1 MRRES
6 KTVTVRGVTIGGGSR
21 ITVQSMTNAD
31 TADRDAT
38 LAQIRALERC
48 GCDIVRFTVNSAEAV
63 ANIPYFLEHTKL
75 PLVADIHFD
84 YKLAIDA
91 AEAGISKLRINPG
104 NIGGDDR
111 VRAVAK
117 TCARLGVPVRVG
129 VNGGS
134 LAKKIAEKYG
144 APTVEALAESALES
158 IRLLERFDFDD
169 LVVSVKSSDV
179 RMMIEANR
187 ILARECPYP
196 LHLGVTEAGPRRTGL
211 VKGAIGIGALLADG
225 IGDTIRV
232 SLSDDVTEEVE
243 AGKSILRALGLS
255 GGINLISCPTC
266 GRCRTDLI
274 ARARSL
280 EQKLAAVKTD
290 RVVNVAL
297 MGCAVN
303 GPGEAAGA
311 DLGCACGDGDALLF
325 VGGKTVGRIA
335 EDEIEETLLTE
346 VKKWLANQAESK

>member
-1 MRRES
+1 MNLKKEI
-6 KTVTVRGVTIGGGSR
+6 KIGTVTIGGNHP
-21 ITVQSMTNAD
+21 IAIQSMTNTKTKNIEATVKQIQELEDAGCEMVRMAVFDKEDAYAIAD
-31 TADRDAT
+31 IKK
-38 LAQIRALERC
+38 QVHI
-48 GCDIVRFTVNSAEAV
+48 
-63 ANIPYFLEHTKL
+63 

-144 APTVEALAESALES
+144 APTAEALAESALES

>member
-1 MRRES
+1 MRRQS
-6 KTVTVRGVTIGGGSR
+6 KTVTVRGVAIGGGSR
-21 ITVQSMTNAD
+21 VTVQSMTNTD

-48 GCDIVRFTVNSAEAV
+48 GCDIVRFTVNSAAAV
-63 ANIPYFLEHTKL
+63 ANIPYFLEHTPL

-91 AEAGISKLRINPG
+91 AEAGISKIRINPG
-104 NIGGDDR
+104 NIGDDDR
-111 VRAVAK
+111 VRAVAR

-134 LAKKIAEKYG
+134 LEKQIAAKYG
-144 APTVEALAESALES
+144 APTAEALAESALEN
-158 IRLLERFDFDD
+158 IRRLERFGFDE

-179 RMMIEANR
+179 KLMIEANR
-187 ILARECPYP
+187 LIAAACPYP

-232 SLSDDVTEEVE
+232 SLSDLT
-243 AGKSILRALGLS
+243 
-255 GGINLISCPTC
+255 GGVNLISCPTC

-274 ARARSL
+274 SKARAL
-280 EQKLAAVKTD
+280 EKRLAAIRTD

-311 DLGCACGDGDALLF
+311 DLGCACGNGDALLF
-325 VGGKTVGRIA
+325 VGGKTVGRIN
-335 EDEIEETLLTE
+335 ENEIEETLVAE
-346 VKKWLANQAESK
+346 VEKWLAGKTG

>member
-1 MRRES
+1 MRRQS
-6 KTVTVRGVTIGGGSR
+6 KTVTVRGVAIGGGSR
-21 ITVQSMTNAD
+21 VTVQSMTNTD

-48 GCDIVRFTVNSAEAV
+48 GCDIVRFTVNSAAAV
-63 ANIPYFLEHTKL
+63 ANIPYFLEHTPL

-91 AEAGISKLRINPG
+91 AEAGISKIRINPG
-104 NIGGDDR
+104 NIGDDDR
-111 VRAVAK
+111 VRAVAR

-134 LAKKIAEKYG
+134 LEKQIAAKYG
-144 APTVEALAESALES
+144 APTAEALAESALEN
-158 IRLLERFDFDD
+158 IRRLERFGFDE

-179 RMMIEANR
+179 KLMIEANR
-187 ILARECPYP
+187 LIAAACPYP

-243 AGKSILRALGLS
+243 AGRSILRALGLT
-255 GGINLISCPTC
+255 GGSTSSP
-266 GRCRTDLI
+266 
-274 ARARSL
+274 ARRAA
-280 EQKLAAVKTD
+280 AAVQT
-290 RVVNVAL
+290 
-297 MGCAVN
+297 
-303 GPGEAAGA
+303 
-311 DLGCACGDGDALLF
+311 
-325 VGGKTVGRIA
+325 
-335 EDEIEETLLTE
+335 
-346 VKKWLANQAESK
+346 